1 MRVKPAASLVTGV
14 VILLAG
20 CGNSPV
26 GPANFTVYSEGGQAQ
41 TLFDAPPVGPS
52 VADALYWEDRL
63 VTAEGK
69 DAGWYFGTATIA
81 AVPAPRPSAS
91 SEGEIRTV
99 EITFDLPDGTILAIG
114 RQINTTTF
122 APLGTDKEVG
132 LPSNDSQERAIIG
145 GTGAYRGARGVDVV
159 TRRDDGSYSHEFRFG
174 Y

>member
-1 MRVKPAASLVTGV
+1 MRVKPVVSLATGAAV
-14 VILLAG
+14 LLTA

-26 GPANFTVYSEGGQAQ
+26 GPANFTVYSEGGQKQ
-41 TLFDAPPVGPS
+41 TLVDAPPVGPS
-52 VADALYWEDRL
+52 VADAIYWEDKL
-63 VTAEGK
+63 VTEDGK

-99 EITFDLPDGTILAIG
+99 ETTFDLPDGTLLTIG
-114 RQINTTTF
+114 TTF
-122 APLGTDKEVG
+122 APLASDTEVG
-132 LPSNDSQERAIIG
+132 LPTNDSQERAIIG

>member
-1 MRVKPAASLVTGV
+1 MRVKPAASLATGV
-14 VILLAG
+14 AILLAG

-41 TLFDAPPVGPS
+41 TLVDAPPVGPS

-99 EITFDLPDGTILAIG
+99 ETTFDLPDGTILTIG
-114 RQINTTTF
+114 TTF

>member
-1 MRVKPAASLVTGV
+1 MRVKPAASLATGV
-14 VILLAG
+14 AILLAG

-41 TLFDAPPVGPS
+41 TLVDAPPVGPS
-52 VADALYWEDRL
+52 VADALYWEDKL
-63 VTAEGK
+63 VTDDGK
-69 DAGWYFGTATIA
+69 DAGWYFGTATIT

-99 EITFDLPDGTILAIG
+99 ETTFDLPDGTILTIG
-114 RQINTTTF
+114 TTF
-122 APLGTDKEVG
+122 APLATDKEVG
-132 LPSNDSQERAIIG
+132 LPRNDSQERAIIG

-174 Y
+174 N